1 MSKKKHRDIKYSL
14 NIALG
19 WSLNAIS
26 PNQSVFGEDPNQ
38 PSIHIVK
45 DNVNAMHVAF

>member
-26 PNQSVFGEDPNQ
+26 PNQSVFGEDPN
-38 PSIHIVK
+38 
-45 DNVNAMHVAF
+45 